1 VSATVSLVRM
11 ECTYLPLHWELVP
24 LPECK
29 AHDIQTEYSGQ
40 YKNDYCRTQ
49 EQLRH
54 LDQVMLWFEAREQ
67 ATRKNRHE
75 NPCKHFISSM
85 SEQ

>member
-1 VSATVSLVRM
+1 VSATVCLVRI

-75 NPCKHFISSM
+75 NPCKHFIST